1 MRQQALKPYWFGGLL
16 AYPAGICLGR
26 KALLAFGEI
35 GCFTA
40 MDCRKEGKGNSMGI
54 QDKWKK
60 YEGETSFNFSF
71 LPEEIQKKGRE
82 LTFQQKQF
90 IVCRGDSIQYIY
102 FIKSGS
108 ALGTRS
114 YADGNEYNYF
124 LVDSGNGSIGLL
136 ELFARKAEYIA
147 SILCMTEVTA
157 IRMEAG
163 VVYDYVMEHA
173 QMLRRCITLI
183 AQDLYQR
190 SANDGR
196 FYYLDGINRVRHYFV
211 DYYNE
216 HWNGKGKKVT
226 VYAEYRD
233 IAANVGTS
241 IRTVGR
247 SIRQLKD
254 NREIQSKD
262 KKVVIDEENY
272 RMLLAALSL

>member
-1 MRQQALKPYWFGGLL
+1 MGGL
-16 AYPAGICLGR
+16 
-26 KALLAFGEI
+26 
-35 GCFTA
+35 
-40 MDCRKEGKGNSMGI
+40 MGI
-54 QDKWKK
+54 QENWKK
-60 YEGETSFNFSF
+60 YENEAAFNFSF

-90 IVCRGDSIQYIY
+90 IVYRGDSIQYIY

-108 ALGTRS
+108 VLGTRS

-124 LVDSGNGSIGLL
+124 FVDSENGSIGLL

-147 SILCMTEVTA
+147 SILCMTEVTV
-157 IRMEAG
+157 IRMDAG
-163 VVYDYVMEHA
+163 IIYDYVMGHA
-173 QMLRRCITLI
+173 EMLRRCITLI

-216 HWNGKGKKVT
+216 HLKGKGKKVT
-226 VYAEYRD
+226 VYAAYRD
-233 IAANVGTS
+233 IAANVGIS
-241 IRTVGR
+241 VRTVGR

-254 NREIQSKD
+254 NGEIQSKD
-262 KKVVIDEENY
+262 KKVVIDGENY
-272 RMLLAALSL
+272 RMLLEALSL